1 MRSSLPVWKH
11 RATDCSESAHDP
23 TTALPMASHEHS
35 TSKPTDLDGLQGW
48 LVALPALVLALPGR
62 ASLLRDVPTTTSAAA
77 GILALSCLP
86 ALGILALRRQPIQL
100 RGLLLWL
107 ALMLVATVGART
119 AADPF
124 EARRALVGLTAGIG
138 LVLAGASLR
147 EAGRLNLIRGLCV
160 ASGMLLIDTL
170 LDWFGSGAHVPL
182 GNSGDLSEAVLPG
195 AVLALIGAGTLPRAW
210 RGLALLMGVGTILLM
225 GCTPV
230 IAGLVALLGTG
241 LLCFFTG
248 RSSSSPEVPWARNLL
263 LVGIG
268 GWLVLAASS
277 INRGTGSVASEEP
290 TATVATAPGSSG
302 GVKVRA
308 LIWAS
313 LPAVVGDAPWLGH
326 GPGQFRRVYPLYR
339 DPVELELSSHGRSE
353 PTPIEVEHAHND
365 WIQPFVEW
373 GLLAG
378 LAWMGLLLIT
388 ARRALALLARPD
400 PGARALAAATLAVL
414 INALFNSTLLY
425 GVASP
430 AWAWPLVGV
439 CLGCQPADSSSR
451 LARRAGMLAPGLVLL
466 ILLANARSALAFY
479 RHGAHLALVVTAPV
493 VETNGVARQAPETIG
508 PHITRALQAVP
519 DSVVALEKYHQLQRA
534 TGAAPEERRVTLSR
548 ILSARPNSVGPLME
562 RGVLAA
568 QEGNVAEALAVF
580 ARARA
585 VDPENATLRRNEL
598 MLAVDVGGLEEV
610 RKLRDALLAKG
621 QAERGWFEQV
631 AAHALMNG
639 RIVVGRALL
648 SLEADAWQHGE
659 ELLAQSQLAGR
670 ADTRLGEAFVTASN
684 ALFARDHTARGDF
697 ESARRLYRQALRSS
711 EKYPDL
717 PGRGRRLRLELAGV
731 LCKLG
736 REAEAKSLLEGWSAS
751 GVHDLRDLPEWAGQA
766 LLDAG
771 LLGT

>member
-1 MRSSLPVWKH
+1 MV
-11 RATDCSESAHDP
+11 
-23 TTALPMASHEHS
+23 SHEHDP
-35 TSKPTDLDGLQGW
+35 SKPTGLDGLQGW
-48 LVALPALVLALPGR
+48 LVALPALVLALPGH
-62 ASLLRDVPTTTSAAA
+62 ASLLRNVPTTTSAAA

-86 ALGILALRRQPIQL
+86 ALAVLALRRRPIQL
-100 RGLLLWL
+100 RGLLPWL
-107 ALMLVATVGART
+107 ALLLVAALGART
-119 AADPF
+119 AGDPF
-124 EARRALVGLTAGIG
+124 EARRALLGLTAGIG
-138 LVLAGASLR
+138 LVLAGATLGG
-147 EAGRLNLIRGLCV
+147 AGRLNLVRGLCV

-170 LDWFGSGAHVPL
+170 LDRLGSGTHLPL

-195 AVLALIGAGTLPRAW
+195 TVLALLGSGSMTRLW
-210 RGLALLMGVGTILLM
+210 RGFALLMGLGTILLM
-225 GCTPV
+225 GGTPV
-230 IAGLVALLGTG
+230 VAGLVALLGTG

-248 RSSSSPEVPWARNLL
+248 RSSSGPGAPWARNLL

-277 INRGTGSVASEEP
+277 LNRDTGSVASGEP
-290 TATVATAPGSSG
+290 DAIVAAEPGNAG
-302 GVKVRA
+302 GVKVRS

-313 LPAVVGDAPWLGH
+313 LPAVVADAPWLGH

-365 WIQPFVEW
+365 WVQPFVEW

-378 LAWMGLLLIT
+378 LAWMGLLLIS
-388 ARRALALLARPD
+388 ARRALALLSQPD

-430 AWAWPLVGV
+430 AWGWPLVGV
-439 CLGCQPADSSSR
+439 CLGCRSADSASR
-451 LARRAGMLAPGLVLL
+451 IARRAGMLAPGLVLL
-466 ILLANARSALAFY
+466 ILLANSRSAFAFY
-479 RHGAHLALVVTAPV
+479 RHGAHLARVVTAPV
-493 VETNGVARQAPETIG
+493 VESDGVAQQSPDTIG
-508 PHITRALQAVP
+508 PHIARALGAVP

-534 TGAAPEERRVTLSR
+534 TGALPEKRRVTLSR
-548 ILSARPNSVGPLME
+548 ILSARPNSVGPLLD

-598 MLAVDVGGLEEV
+598 ILAVDVGGLKEV
-610 RKLRDALLAKG
+610 RELRDQLLAKE

-639 RIVVGRALL
+639 RVAVGRALL
-648 SLEADAWQHGE
+648 GVEADGWQYGE
-659 ELLAQSQLAGR
+659 ELLAQSQLDGR
-670 ADTRLGEAFVTASN
+670 AGTRLGEGFVTASN
-684 ALFARDHTARGDF
+684 ALFARDHAARGDF

-717 PGRGRRLRLELAGV
+717 PGGGRRLRLELAGV
-731 LCKLG
+731 LCELG
-736 REAEAKSLLEGWSAS
+736 QEAEARDLLQDQGAR
-751 GVHDLRDLPEWAGQA
+751 GVHDLRELPEWAGQA

-771 LLGT
+771 LLGA